1 MKKNENQII
10 KQLSRLNYNEKLLR
24 NDSYLNQFNINPN
37 NMSNDQK
44 IINDKIKIIEKSKAN
59 YMMKLEELKN
69 QIYYLQYKQQTEL
82 GIINSNKKTKL
93 NKFMEDFNNKESTAL
108 IEKKIK
114 KFTEE
119 SEKLQLIMK
128 KDLEEKKKKKND
140 EINDKEKKEEEKRND
155 LLKKMREEE
164 REFVI
169 KRQKRNTEELLKF
182 KQYMKKKPIQNYLY
196 QKQINDY
203 KKKENNLIKLENIK
217 RKAAMKHIELK
228 EFDEMRKNFDEI
240 KSKKVK
246 ESNEKIKIIKESW
259 SQRYKLIP
267 LYANPLSKIVS
278 EEENKMKQEE
288 QNKILRRKQLKRLQ
302 ENYNVPKPLKIIK
315 ERITENKNT
324 KTPKLHLIKSNS
336 YSDILRQ
343 RMIEKYKALKIKEE
357 KKKKENNEILDDEDY
372 LLDDHQLSQ
381 KILGKRK
388 INDKKYNKTNN
399 KSFENKKK
407 IRKKIKTVD
416 YLKERR
422 RINDLNKKKKRDL
435 GELTNMDYCGT
446 NDIKKLIKDNGIN
459 DGMLKVAKS
468 KLESIEEKKRQKNL
482 LLKCSGGVANKPEL
496 GEEVCDLM
504 IDSIQA
510 KLSLIKEIDKSLD
523 EKEIKDDNDIEKAH
537 NNIEENSEEEN
548 NFEEEY

>member
-1 MKKNENQII
+1 
-10 KQLSRLNYNEKLLR
+10 
-24 NDSYLNQFNINPN
+24 
-37 NMSNDQK
+37 MSNDQK

-93 NKFMEDFNNKESTAL
+93 NKFIEDFNNKESTAL

-169 KRQKRNTEELLKF
+169 NRQKRNTEELLKF

-407 IRKKIKTVD
+407 NRKKIKTVD

-482 LLKCSGGVANKPEL
+482 LLKCCGGVANKPEL

-537 NNIEENSEEEN
+537 NNIEEKSEEEN

>member
-1 MKKNENQII
+1 
-10 KQLSRLNYNEKLLR
+10 
-24 NDSYLNQFNINPN
+24 
-37 NMSNDQK
+37 
-44 IINDKIKIIEKSKAN
+44 
-59 YMMKLEELKN
+59 
-69 QIYYLQYKQQTEL
+69 
-82 GIINSNKKTKL
+82 
-93 NKFMEDFNNKESTAL
+93 
-108 IEKKIK
+108 
-114 KFTEE
+114 
-119 SEKLQLIMK
+119 
-128 KDLEEKKKKKND
+128 
-140 EINDKEKKEEEKRND
+140 
-155 LLKKMREEE
+155 
-164 REFVI
+164 
-169 KRQKRNTEELLKF
+169 
-182 KQYMKKKPIQNYLY
+182 
-196 QKQINDY
+196 
-203 KKKENNLIKLENIK
+203 
-217 RKAAMKHIELK
+217 
-228 EFDEMRKNFDEI
+228 
-240 KSKKVK
+240 
-246 ESNEKIKIIKESW
+246 
-259 SQRYKLIP
+259 
-267 LYANPLSKIVS
+267 
-278 EEENKMKQEE
+278 MKQEE

-482 LLKCSGGVANKPEL
+482 LLKCCGGVANKPEL

>member
-114 KFTEE
+114 KLQEE

-228 EFDEMRKNFDEI
+228 EFDEMRKNYDEI

-288 QNKILRRKQLKRLQ
+288 QNKILRRKQLKQLQ

-324 KTPKLHLIKSNS
+324 KTPKLHLIKSIS

-523 EKEIKDDNDIEKAH
+523 EKEIKDDNDIEKPH

>member
-24 NDSYLNQFNINPN
+24 SDSYLNQFNINPN

-114 KFTEE
+114 KLQEE

-140 EINDKEKKEEEKRND
+140 EINEKEKKEEEKRND

-169 KRQKRNTEELLKF
+169 NRQKRNTEELLKF
-182 KQYMKKKPIQNYLY
+182 KQYIKKKPIQNYLY

-217 RKAAMKHIELK
+217 RKATMKHIELK
-228 EFDEMRKNFDEI
+228 EFDEMRKNYDEI

-288 QNKILRRKQLKRLQ
+288 QNKILRRKQLKQLQ

-407 IRKKIKTVD
+407 NRKKIKTVD

-482 LLKCSGGVANKPEL
+482 LLKCCGGVANKPEL